1 MNTHVA
7 IHPPRLMRPVAIS
20 IVIALILAYVWLFLE
35 LYPLAKSGIAPL
47 GVVPVVVAGWQLGR
61 YGGLI
66 TGILVNIIT
75 VALFRV
81 VGAELNLF
89 VLSLQALPANIL
101 VSAAG
106 YMVGRQR
113 ELLVQTQA
121 QAQALAQKHALL
133 NAAIEAHQQT
143 EQELIHAKENA
154 DAASRAK
161 SAFLAN
167 MSHELRTPLT
177 AIMGYSEL
185 LRLEADIGGNAE
197 CVNDIDRILGA
208 SQHLLNLINS
218 VLDLSKIEAGRMPL
232 HMMSFSV
239 PDLINDIVN
248 AIQPTIAQ
256 RHNVLTVQLDPLVPT
271 MYADPTKVR
280 QSLFNL
286 LGNAA
291 KFTHNGHIRLQ
302 VGLNEC
308 GGKSWV
314 TLAVHDTGIGIAP
327 DQLSHLFKEFTQAN
341 NVTEQHGGTGLGLV
355 ISQRLCALMGGDIA
369 VQSEVGR
376 GSTFTIRLPARPEPT
391 ESQ

>member
-1 MNTHVA
+1 
-7 IHPPRLMRPVAIS
+7 
-20 IVIALILAYVWLFLE
+20 
-35 LYPLAKSGIAPL
+35 
-47 GVVPVVVAGWQLGR
+47 
-61 YGGLI
+61 
-66 TGILVNIIT
+66 
-75 VALFRV
+75 
-81 VGAELNLF
+81 
-89 VLSLQALPANIL
+89 
-101 VSAAG
+101 
-106 YMVGRQR
+106 
-113 ELLVQTQA
+113 
-121 QAQALAQKHALL
+121 
-133 NAAIEAHQQT
+133 
-143 EQELIHAKENA
+143 
-154 DAASRAK
+154 
-161 SAFLAN
+161 
-167 MSHELRTPLT
+167 
-177 AIMGYSEL
+177 
-185 LRLEADIGGNAE
+185 
-197 CVNDIDRILGA
+197 
-208 SQHLLNLINS
+208 LINS

-308 GGKSWV
+308 GGKPWV